1 MSAAEFSYSRGEQ
14 LFHRIALGSS
24 IISELAFD
32 IEKARFGGVARKR
45 ATASP
50 VFVAG
55 LARAGTTVLTRIL
68 HEYGNFASPT
78 YRDLPLPL
86 APNTWARSR
95 LSANRT
101 VVKQERSH
109 NDGLSHNLD
118 SPEAIEEVFWRTFDR
133 RNYILADRIVTHR
146 PTQQMVS
153 DFEVYVSLVCLR
165 YNRTR
170 YLSKNNNNILRLSAI
185 CAAFPDAVLV
195 HPFRDPLEHAA
206 SLLSQHRN
214 AVLNQRADP
223 FRLRF
228 ATWLGHH
235 EFGLGHRPFV
245 FEQHCQLFHMD
256 PGTIDYWLFLW
267 VQAYTWLLNQSTP
280 VAGHQVFFNYDAG
293 CANARQLEVL
303 GNLIGLGP
311 AVGKNMAM
319 MQVGRRYDL
328 QPLSQSLHRTAL
340 DVYEALMVRAI

>member
-14 LFHRIALGSS
+14 WFHRITLGSS

-32 IEKARFGGVARKR
+32 IEKARFGGVARRR
-45 ATASP
+45 APASP

-78 YRDLPLPL
+78 YRDLPFPL

-101 VVKQERSH
+101 VEKKERNH
-109 NDGLSHNLD
+109 KDGLCHNLD
-118 SPEAIEEVFWRTFDR
+118 SPESIEEVFWRTFDR
-133 RNYILADRIVTHR
+133 RNYILADRVVPHR
-146 PTQQMVS
+146 PAQQVVS
-153 DFEVYVSLVCLR
+153 DFKAYVTLICLR

-185 CAAFPDAVLV
+185 CTAFPDAVLV

-214 AVLNQRADP
+214 AVFNQRADP
-223 FRLRF
+223 FRLKF

-235 EFGLGHRPFV
+235 EFGIGHRPFV
-245 FEQHCQLFHMD
+245 FEQYSELFDMD
-256 PGTIDYWLFLW
+256 PETIDYWLFLW
-267 VQAYTWLLNQSTP
+267 VQAYTWLLNQSES
-280 VAGHQVFFNYDAG
+280 VALHQVFFNYDAG
-293 CANARQLEVL
+293 CADARQFKAL
-303 GNLIGLGP
+303 GNLIGLDP
-311 AVGKNMAM
+311 AVGKDVAM
-319 MQVGRRYDL
+319 MQAGRRHDL
-328 QPLSQSLHRTAL
+328 QPLSQSLQRTAL
-340 DVYEALMVRAI
+340 DVYEALMMKAF